1 MRWSVCN
8 LQNVVNDIK
17 SHEWFNQTEWMALY
31 QRQIVA
37 PIVPKSRDPEE
48 TAGEQ
53 EYKQLQLQLQLQ
65 LLQLEAQPLFDKE
78 FEDF

>member
-1 MRWSVCN
+1 
-8 LQNVVNDIK
+8 
-17 SHEWFNQTEWMALY
+17 MALY

-53 EYKQLQLQLQLQ
+53 ECKQLQLQLQLQ